1 MSLAILGT
9 GRRVVDQDVGRL
21 EISVDE
27 VLLMDVAYSYQASAG
42 AKGDHGSDFCSPC
55 GSKSIEAIH
64 GGERAL
70 RTQNSTFTCQPHHGL

>member
-1 MSLAILGT
+1 MIGVISLNAGGVLSLAILGT

-42 AKGDHGSDFCSPC
+42 AKGDHGSNQLKPYTE
-55 GSKSIEAIH
+55 G
-64 GGERAL
+64 
-70 RTQNSTFTCQPHHGL
+70 